1 MARYISQI
9 SSALNF
15 FKSDLLIL
23 FPMYN
28 YVCVWNKIVFS
39 SRWREVTRSFC
50 WKWRNPTQYRPI
62 HRCRRLWSFWK
73 QEEKLIKFLT
83 QQTRNPLCK
92 LKLSHISKGHAAVQ
106 SLSFCVVQT
115 IQGIGGLLIPR
126 FHPKHAISVREF
138 GLDHGSFADRHPVIR
153 ARTHK
158 HTHTHRKESL
168 SQISMTWF
176 CIQEVIIASEWQPCR
191 TFGNIFWC
199 CIPQG
204 SSGRLTEL

>member
-1 MARYISQI
+1 MGTQNILDWMARDIPQI

-15 FKSDLLIL
+15 FKSDLLIP

-28 YVCVWNKIVFS
+28 YVCIWNKIMFS

-50 WKWRNPTQYRPI
+50 WKWRNPTQYHPI

-115 IQGIGGLLIPR
+115 IQGISGLLIPHY
-126 FHPKHAISVREF
+126 HPKHEISDREF
-138 GLDHGSFADRHPVIR
+138 GLNHGLFAERHPVSLTHT
-153 ARTHK
+153 RT
-158 HTHTHRKESL
+158 HTHTHTQKGGL
-168 SQISMTWF
+168 IKNIHDMIFYTWSNNS
-176 CIQEVIIASEWQPCR
+176 IKVTTMQDIW
-191 TFGNIFWC
+191 
-199 CIPQG
+199 
-204 SSGRLTEL
+204 